1 MKHDTATFTPCMFR
15 YGYKSVMIRCNCYS
29 LKNNIFY
36 RLSDETGKLVLTP
49 VQKGPLS
56 RRNLDEK
63 DGRYI
68 ILVIAITARLSQSS
82 LFGGYWNPCVCMD
95 WK

>member
-1 MKHDTATFTPCMFR
+1 M
-15 YGYKSVMIRCNCYS
+15 MIRCNCYS